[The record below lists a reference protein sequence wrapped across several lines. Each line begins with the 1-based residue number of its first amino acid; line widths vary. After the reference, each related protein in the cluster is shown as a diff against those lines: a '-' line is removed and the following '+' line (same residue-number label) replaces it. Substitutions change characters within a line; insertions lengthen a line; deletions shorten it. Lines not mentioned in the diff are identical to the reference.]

1 MDTRMNKYNEEDTM
15 SRVSKNNLL
24 YKKINEESIENF
36 DVHSNATVIGN
47 QEDNI
52 DIEKI
57 KKILDTRY
65 NSNIKR
71 KSIRLEEEEEKE
83 IPQLEPTKEYD
94 LGKVLEKARDEQEES
109 YEKVRAKKLRNTQFD
124 ILNNLNIEV
133 DKKEQ
138 EEENFEEPHDDT
150 TGTEQDA
157 IDLFS
162 DIIGDDTQV
171 FEGINHEEIE
181 SAKESGIVEIDK
193 VKEENLDNSFYAT
206 SVFKKS
212 DFEDENNTDFVDDDK
227 LNIGVKILIGLVI
240 VIFVGG
246 LALFIKS
253 FLKI

>member
-57 KKILDTRY
+57 RKILDTRY

-71 KSIRLEEEEEKE
+71 KSIKLEEEEEKE

-133 DKKEQ
+133 DKKE
-138 EEENFEEPHDDT
+138 EKENFEEPLDDAAV
-150 TGTEQDA
+150 TEEDA

>member
-57 KKILDTRY
+57 RKILDTRY

-71 KSIRLEEEEEKE
+71 KSIKLEEEEEKE

-133 DKKEQ
+133 DKKE
-138 EEENFEEPHDDT
+138 EKENFEEPLDDAAV
-150 TGTEQDA
+150 TEEDA

-246 LALFIKS
+246 LVLFIKS

>member
-57 KKILDTRY
+57 RKILDTRY

-71 KSIRLEEEEEKE
+71 KSIKLEEEEEKE

-109 YEKVRAKKLRNTQFD
+109 YENVRAKKLRNTQFD

-133 DKKEQ
+133 DKKE
-138 EEENFEEPHDDT
+138 ENENFEEPLDDAAA
-150 TGTEQDA
+150 TEQDA